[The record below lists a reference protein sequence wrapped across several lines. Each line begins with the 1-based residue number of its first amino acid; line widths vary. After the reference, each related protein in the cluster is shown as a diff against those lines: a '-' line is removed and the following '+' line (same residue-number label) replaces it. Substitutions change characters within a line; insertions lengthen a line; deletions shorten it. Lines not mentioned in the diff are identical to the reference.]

1 MKLGIRVIN
10 FIHIIA
16 SFVPLIILLGINI
29 SIILRLLLDES
40 GSDVLMGLFV
50 AYILIVGPVFIFVSG
65 IYGLLWIFMLIMS
78 VLELV
83 CAKCKMRQA
92 ENVFAVIINVSSYV
106 MSIWLIVFWIFS
118 CLLLFIGFV
127 FIESF
132 ISIFYLNYISMVVA
146 GVSVGASVLYTAG
159 LIADKFQKKGASN
172 AEIH

>member
-16 SFVPLIILLGINI
+16 SFIPLIILLGINI

-40 GSDVLMGLFV
+40 DSDVRMGLFV

-83 CAKCKMRQA
+83 CAKYKMRQA

-106 MSIWLIVFWIFS
+106 MSIWLILFWILS
-118 CLLLFIGFV
+118 CFLFFVGLLFV
-127 FIESF
+127 ENL
-132 ISIFYLNYISMVVA
+132 ISIFCLNYICMIVA

>member
-16 SFVPLIILLGINI
+16 SFIPLIILLGINI

-78 VLELV
+78 ALELV

-92 ENVFAVIINVSSYV
+92 ENVFAVIINVS
-106 MSIWLIVFWIFS
+106 
-118 CLLLFIGFV
+118 
-127 FIESF
+127 
-132 ISIFYLNYISMVVA
+132 
-146 GVSVGASVLYTAG
+146 
-159 LIADKFQKKGASN
+159 
-172 AEIH
+172 